1 MTEKVSVDLVV
12 DAELG
17 EALSRLP
24 AVESHTELWE
34 ETVVVHTPDEL
45 QMEHVRDEVE
55 LIAERV
61 NGVECKRKLRRIAN
75 EIGEEA
81 LSEKRAV
88 EA

>member
-1 MTEKVSVDLVV
+1 
-12 DAELG
+12 
-17 EALSRLP
+17 
-24 AVESHTELWE
+24 
-34 ETVVVHTPDEL
+34 
-45 QMEHVRDEVE
+45 MEHVRDEVE

-81 LSEKRAV
+81 LGEKRAV